1 MSNYYL
7 NNYSSTLRDSY
18 SANADKTIFGLE
30 KNVIKRL
37 NEYNDAYFKLGTCKY
52 IVQNLPSGV
61 TITSNRLSESASL
74 TRDISNVFYSRDCNN
89 GYTYS
94 LQSGTNNTYNITK
107 NLTTETDNLEKA
119 VDDLKKALNETN
131 PKRDKNKYDA
141 SMNYINN
148 LVAQINNLRGEYDPK
163 LQDIIE
169 NSNRSVSQQSI
180 DSAAYIGVI
189 MSIGLAS
196 LLFFTFVRSS

>member
-7 NNYSSTLRDSY
+7 NNYSTTG
-18 SANADKTIFGLE
+18 KTIFQLE
-30 KNVIKRL
+30 KDVIDKL

-52 IVQNLPSGV
+52 IVQKFNKGIFDPTTKTFTGATDAV
-61 TITSNRLSESASL
+61 KNTFN
-74 TRDISNVFYSRDCNN
+74 TRGCNN
-89 GYTYS
+89 DAYTYVA
-94 LQSGTNNTYNITK
+94 SGSTYDVTN
-107 NLTTETDNLEKA
+107 A
-119 VDDLKKALNETN
+119 DLNPKFDALNIAVNNLNAALSSTDSVG
-131 PKRDKNKYDA
+131 KDKYDT
-141 SMNYINN
+141 SMNHINN

>member
-1 MSNYYL
+1 MPNNYYL
-7 NNYSSTLRDSY
+7 NNYSTTG
-18 SANADKTIFGLE
+18 KTIFQLE
-30 KNVIKRL
+30 KDVIDKL
-37 NEYNDAYFKLGTCKY
+37 NDYNDAYFKLGTCKY
-52 IVQNLPSGV
+52 IVQNFKSSTPEATFNTSTREFTGATNAV
-61 TITSNRLSESASL
+61 TT
-74 TRDISNVFYSRDCNN
+74 TFDSRGCDDAA
-89 GYTYS
+89 YTYVA
-94 LQSGTNNTYNITK
+94 SGATYDVTSSVLNEK
-107 NLTTETDNLEKA
+107 LSNLEKA
-119 VDDLKKALNETN
+119 VGDLKNALNATESV
-131 PKRDKNKYDA
+131 DKNIYDT